1 MMIWHAGASVAGGTM
16 ITWTSGAST
25 TASMTPLSAPP
36 PPVTEV
42 AATATVTLV
51 MMAAQVSE
59 LKSILYFI
67 QYICFFLVSPDA
79 DLTCWAIN
87 GWVDQEDKDQW
98 CIDNCLHNPPNC
110 PSTTGDGGGCLCN
123 CNAGDDGCPCESTI
137 INMLY
142 FWVIYFLH

>member
-1 MMIWHAGASVAGGTM
+1 M

-59 LKSILYFI
+59 LKSIYSTHL
-67 QYICFFLVSPDA
+67 FF
-79 DLTCWAIN
+79 
-87 GWVDQEDKDQW
+87 
-98 CIDNCLHNPPNC
+98 
-110 PSTTGDGGGCLCN
+110 PSF
-123 CNAGDDGCPCESTI
+123 P
-137 INMLY
+137 
-142 FWVIYFLH
+142 